1 MTLDEFGNL
10 IGTVDPGARHYTTA
24 ARGAF
29 TTWAEYSRLDEY
41 SDGQNDGG
49 WKIQVE
55 RYTQRDH
62 DPIAEALNALFSSR
76 EDISYTHQVDTEGDG
91 ESLTIRHLFDCEVL

>member
-1 MTLDEFGNL
+1 MTLDEFGDL

-29 TTWAEYSRLDEY
+29 TTWSEYDRLNQY

-62 DPIAEALNALFSSR
+62 DPIAETLLALFSSR
-76 EDISYTHQVDTEGDG
+76 DDIAFLYKKDTEGDG